1 MNESVPAVYVWS
13 VFSSHCW
20 SLIHDKDHV
29 FEITEYGYKGICWT
43 QWDLCWTHAF
53 FMIMLQWSAASVS
66 RCTKVLLLPRVFSLQ
81 LCGFRF
87 FFFFFLRTQLTNVQK
102 RKSACSNRR
111 KVRGRNVHGPM
122 WLSHFWHDN
131 TLRSRILTGWPC
143 AVSKQRVV
151 FNFYHCRKSSVVI
164 VISHH
169 THIHSVPLSV
179 LGTITSHIVSCI
191 PTWVQR

>member
-1 MNESVPAVYVWS
+1 MNESVPVVYLWS

-29 FEITEYGYKGICWT
+29 FEITEYGYKGISWT

-66 RCTKVLLLPRVFSLQ
+66 RCTKALLLPRVFSLQ
-81 LCGFRF
+81 LCSFRF
-87 FFFFFLRTQLTNVQK
+87 FFFFFFCILNWQMFKKGNLLVRTEGRWGGKMFMGYCGFHTSDNLFFLPLP
-102 RKSACSNRR
+102 
-111 KVRGRNVHGPM
+111 KVFRC
-122 WLSHFWHDN
+122 D
-131 TLRSRILTGWPC
+131 C
-143 AVSKQRVV
+143 
-151 FNFYHCRKSSVVI
+151 
-164 VISHH
+164 HH
-169 THIHSVPLSV
+169 THIHPVPLSV

>member
-81 LCGFRF
+81 LCGFKF
-87 FFFFFLRTQLTNVQK
+87 FFFFFAYSTDKCSKKEICLLEQKEGEGKKCSWANV
-102 RKSACSNRR
+102 AFTLPHHN
-111 KVRGRNVHGPM
+111 
-122 WLSHFWHDN
+122 N

-143 AVSKQRVV
+143 AVSKQREV

-164 VISHH
+164 VIALKPFFH
-169 THIHSVPLSV
+169 
-179 LGTITSHIVSCI
+179 
-191 PTWVQR
+191 